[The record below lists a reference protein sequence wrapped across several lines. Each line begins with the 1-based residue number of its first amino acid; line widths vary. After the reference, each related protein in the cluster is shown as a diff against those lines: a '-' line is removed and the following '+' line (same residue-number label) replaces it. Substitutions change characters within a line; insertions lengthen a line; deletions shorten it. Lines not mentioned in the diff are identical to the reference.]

1 MNRRIEHVHDCD
13 TFTDQRMAEIV
24 AKVQRGERLNLED
37 GVYLYQTDDLLTLGQ
52 LANEANLRKNG
63 KKVYF
68 IENMSLYFT
77 NVCESRCAFAI
88 SGKTKARKAPIP
100 SPARK

>member
-1 MNRRIEHVHDCD
+1 MSTIV
-13 TFTDQRMAEIV
+13 TPFTDQRMAEIV

-63 KKVYF
+63 KKF
-68 IENMSLYFT
+68 TSLRT
-77 NVCESRCAFAI
+77 
-88 SGKTKARKAPIP
+88 
-100 SPARK
+100 

>member
-1 MNRRIEHVHDCD
+1 MSTLV
-13 TFTDQRMAEIV
+13 TPFTDRRMAEIV
-24 AKVQRGERLNLED
+24 EKVQNGIRLNLED
-37 GVYLYQTDDLLTLGQ
+37 GIYLYETDDILTLGQ

-77 NVCESRCAFAI
+77 NVCEARCAFCNF
-88 SGKTKARKAPIP
+88 RKDQGRTALIRCPG
-100 SPARK
+100 RK